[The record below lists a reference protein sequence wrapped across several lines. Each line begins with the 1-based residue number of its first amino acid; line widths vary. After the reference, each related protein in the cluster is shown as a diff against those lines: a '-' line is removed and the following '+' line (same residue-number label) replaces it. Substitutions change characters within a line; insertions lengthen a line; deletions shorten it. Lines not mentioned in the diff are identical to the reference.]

1 MDEGGGRWLL
11 LQCLFTAQSVKVEA
25 VNLDIVISRPF
36 FFWLRVLICVQYQST
51 CNERAING
59 YRYR

>member
-11 LQCLFTAQSVKVEA
+11 LQCLFTTQSVKVEA

-36 FFWLRVLICVQYQST
+36 FSGLGF
-51 CNERAING
+51 
-59 YRYR
+59 